1 MGSSTK
7 WVWVALLL
15 FTIIGLQ
22 TYALYK
28 LPQSHAEEMLAIQA
42 EKETLQQENTQMAS
56 EIDELKKQLSTIEKN
71 YQQTKEKLETTEAK
85 LEETE
90 TTVKELEENLEES
103 KNEIKLLE
111 QAKRQQ
117 EEENKRLE
125 RQLQSRLEKRK
136 VQVASRSRSA
146 AQASASASA
155 TSSASS
161 SGKVMSGFVVTW
173 YNLTGT
179 TASGRPTQD
188 GVTIAVDP
196 NVIPLGT
203 WVKIHFPDGTV
214 LKRRADDVGGAIKG
228 KKIDIYKNAPTRQ
241 LLSLGRVSGV
251 KVEIL
256 EE

>member
-28 LPQSHAEEMLAIQA
+28 LPQSHAEEMQAIQA
-42 EKETLQQENTQMAS
+42 EKEILQQESTQMAS
-56 EIDELKKQLSTIEKN
+56 EIDKLKKQLSTIEKN

-90 TTVKELEENLEES
+90 TAVKELEENLEES

-146 AQASASASA
+146 SQAAAGA
-155 TSSASS
+155 TTSSASA
-161 SGKVMSGFVVTW
+161 GKVMSGFVVTW
-173 YNLTGT
+173 YNLSGT

-256 EE
+256 E